1 MPSRRDGLRRRSGL
15 RTIRDM
21 STFSASAALDDVC
34 TRVPALAALARE
46 LYAALDLL
54 ETCARDGH
62 KVLLCGNGGSS
73 ADADHIA
80 GELMKSFCYRRPID
94 DAFRR
99 ELMAQFP
106 AAGAEL
112 AGALERTIPAIAL
125 AGQVASMTAFSNDV
139 DYRYAFAQ
147 QVYGLGMAGDVLIG
161 ISTSGNSANVV
172 HACRVARVRGLRV
185 IGLTGASGGQM
196 VELCDVAL
204 RAPAR
209 ETHLVQE
216 LHLPIYHALCLGLE
230 ERLFGQFG
238 KR

>member
-1 MPSRRDGLRRRSGL
+1 MRLQRRPPL
-15 RTIRDM
+15 RTITDM
-21 STFSASAALDDVC
+21 PNPEASPALDDVC
-34 TRVPALAALARE
+34 VRVPALAPLAHE
-46 LYAALDLL
+46 LHAALDLL
-54 ETCARDGH
+54 ETCARSGH

-80 GELMKSFCYRRPID
+80 GELTKSFCYHRPVD

-99 ELMAQFP
+99 ELSAQFP
-106 AAGAEL
+106 AAAGEL
-112 AGALERTIPAIAL
+112 AGALEGAIPAIAL
-125 AGQVASMTAFSNDV
+125 AGQIASMTAFSNDV

-147 QVYGLGMAGDVLIG
+147 QVYALGTAGDVLIA
-161 ISTSGNSANVV
+161 ISTSGNSANIV
-172 HACRVARVRGLRV
+172 HACRVARAKSVRV

-196 VELCDVAL
+196 LELCDVAL

-216 LHLPIYHALCLGLE
+216 LHLPIYHALCLGVE

>member
-1 MPSRRDGLRRRSGL
+1 MGKK
-15 RTIRDM
+15 I
-21 STFSASAALDDVC
+21 
-34 TRVPALAALARE
+34 
-46 LYAALDLL
+46 
-54 ETCARDGH
+54 
-62 KVLLCGNGGSS
+62 LLCGNGGSS

-94 DAFRR
+94 EAFRR
-99 ELMAQFP
+99 ELSAQFP

-112 AGALERTIPAIAL
+112 AGALEGAIPAIAL
-125 AGQVASMTAFSNDV
+125 AGQIASVTAFSNDV

-147 QVYGLGMAGDVLIG
+147 QVYGLGAPGDVLIA
-161 ISTSGNSANVV
+161 ISTSGNSANIV

-185 IGLTGASGGQM
+185 IGLTGASGGHM
-196 VELCDVAL
+196 LELCDVAL

-230 ERLFGQFG
+230 ERMFGQFG
-238 KR
+238 KRG